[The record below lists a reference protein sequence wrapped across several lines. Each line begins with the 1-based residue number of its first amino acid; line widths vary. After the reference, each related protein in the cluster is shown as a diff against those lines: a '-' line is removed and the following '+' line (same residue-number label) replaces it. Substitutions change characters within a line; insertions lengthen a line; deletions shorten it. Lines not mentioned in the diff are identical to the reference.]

1 MLLCTGWAFG
11 CTDLYRNTPVM
22 REAAVWCKVVGGSE
36 TVEAPNWYDYAL
48 RVRRELCVHD
58 GALRVGVF
66 DASES
71 YGHARRARR
80 VGYIAVIGS
89 EGRRSSVGLPV
100 TLRRNS
106 TKFGHRSWVDL
117 GSRSRSDLGSRFDLG
132 SISLRSRFDL
142 FAISVGSRISSRS
155 RVDLG

>member
-1 MLLCTGWAFG
+1 M
-11 CTDLYRNTPVM
+11 YRNTPVM
-22 REAAVWCKVVGGSE
+22 RAAAVWYEVVGGSE
-36 TVEAPNWYDYAL
+36 TAERGAKSVYDYAL
-48 RVRRELCVHD
+48 RGRRELCVHD

-89 EGRRSSVGLPV
+89 EGQSGSVGLPV

-106 TKFGHRSWVDL
+106 TKFGHRSRVDL
-117 GSRSRSDLGSRFDLG
+117 GS
-132 SISLRSRFDL
+132 
-142 FAISVGSRISSRS
+142 ISVGSRISGYLESISVNRDDGVS
-155 RVDLG
+155 LLYQ